1 VSPSSSWV
9 ADHLATVATLIG
21 AIAEALEAQ
30 TSDTVASFEDA
41 GPPELRA
48 LPAVYAA
55 PQLGDWADR
64 RHIGACV
71 ATAWELRLV
80 VPRFDSSAGLRLL
93 LTAYDVA
100 TLVARDLDQLQLG
113 PLGGP
118 IVDDVTAGGPA
129 LVATVPFTVT

>member
-1 VSPSSSWV
+1 VSWV
-9 ADHLATVATLIG
+9 DEHLATVG
-21 AIAEALEAQ
+21 ALLNAVAAALAAQ
-30 TSDTVASFEDA
+30 TTETIATFDDA
-41 GPPELRA
+41 GPPEVRA

-55 PQLGDWADR
+55 PELGAWADR

-80 VPRFDSSAGLRLL
+80 VPRFDSAAGIRLL
-93 LTAYDVA
+93 LEGFDVA
-100 TLVARDLDQLQLG
+100 TTVASELDGLQLG

-129 LVATVPFTVT
+129 LVASVPFTVT